1 MQTPR
6 ECSTNPNGKWKLKE
20 ANYSVVLVIVAVAG
34 KVVIK
39 TEVTMQ
45 NYCSRGHS
53 GLGFYKPGSQ
63 HFFFVKQSICD
74 LILHVFLP
82 KDLYN
87 VSRML
92 VHLNIDSS
100 QQCPH
105 KVVLSNICMLWEGV
119 PYTIEAE
126 NTRWQF
132 VLWPG

>member
-63 HFFFVKQSICD
+63 YFF
-74 LILHVFLP
+74 
-82 KDLYN
+82 
-87 VSRML
+87 
-92 VHLNIDSS
+92 
-100 QQCPH
+100 
-105 KVVLSNICMLWEGV
+105 LSNS
-119 PYTIEAE
+119 PYVISFYTYFCQRIY
-126 NTRWQF
+126 TM
-132 VLWPG
+132 